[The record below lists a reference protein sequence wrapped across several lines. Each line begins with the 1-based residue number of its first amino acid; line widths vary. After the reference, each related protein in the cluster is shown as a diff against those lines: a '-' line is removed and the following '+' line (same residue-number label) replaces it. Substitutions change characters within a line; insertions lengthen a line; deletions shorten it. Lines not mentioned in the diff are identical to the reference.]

1 MSTASDT
8 ANTAITA
15 APTSIDTRDV
25 LWSAPELSIGFI
37 GLFLVTDLAARSKPY
52 RSPAGQRRRLPDF
65 GRNIILARSMGRSS
79 MHPGR
84 PQPTLKQCQTR
95 IAHSGAA

>member
-15 APTSIDTRDV
+15 APTSIDTHDV

-37 GLFLVTDLAARSKPY
+37 GLFLVTDLAARSK
-52 RSPAGQRRRLPDF
+52 RF
-65 GRNIILARSMGRSS
+65 
-79 MHPGR
+79 
-84 PQPTLKQCQTR
+84 
-95 IAHSGAA
+95 HSGLGLMQRA